1 MRRNIESFL
10 PAFDSN
16 MKPIVS
22 QQVTLSAATA
32 AAATPHIALLITRA
46 EAGDCELVAKGATPA
61 GHSVGFLYVGHGTFQ
76 SDRHAVP
83 PVPAVVLRSLGLL
96 PGHEITYTCVPL
108 GSGRRIGID
117 RDEDGVLD
125 GDEADAGSDPAD
137 PHDPP
142 FGGSK

>member
-1 MRRNIESFL
+1 MQ
-10 PAFDSN
+10 
-16 MKPIVS
+16 PIVG

-32 AAATPHIALLITRA
+32 AATPRIALLMSRA
-46 EAGDCELVAKGATPA
+46 DAGDCELVAKGTTRA

-83 PVPAVVLRSLGLL
+83 PVPEVALRSLGIL
-96 PGHEITYTCVPL
+96 PGHEITYTCAPL

-117 RDEDGVLD
+117 RDEDGALD
-125 GDEADAGSDPAD
+125 GDEADAGSDLAD

-142 FGGSK
+142 FRGDN